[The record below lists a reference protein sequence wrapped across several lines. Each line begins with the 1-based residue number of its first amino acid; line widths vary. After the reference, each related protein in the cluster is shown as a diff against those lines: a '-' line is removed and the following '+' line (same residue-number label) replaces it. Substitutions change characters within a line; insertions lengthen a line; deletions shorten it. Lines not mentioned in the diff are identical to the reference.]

1 MRIAFITESFPKLS
15 ETFILGKVVML
26 AQLGHEVTVFTQFR
40 RPPVHSDLLRQIN
53 LDRNVVHLPVWDR
66 VRFRDVTRAIA
77 GAGPHPL
84 RMAGVAGAA
93 LSGPGARMLALVKS
107 LPFVRQ
113 RFDLIH
119 AHYAYMGLRYLDV
132 ARTLKL
138 PLIVSLLG
146 KDTSVQMARDPAA
159 YQPLFATAARLVV
172 VVDYLKDVAVAS
184 GCDPAKLTLIPNEV
198 DTGFFQPV
206 TRIRSGPPVILTV
219 GRLHWAKGLLYGLSA
234 MAALKAEGLDFRYRM
249 VGAGDERAALTLCI
263 RDLAL
268 EDRVELVGPLDREGV
283 RSELEAADVFFLP
296 SVIEEFGVVLI
307 EAQATGLPV
316 VATRVG
322 GVPEALRDG
331 ETGLLVPSRDPAAM
345 AGALRRLLNNPAERQ
360 AMGGRGAVFVREHF
374 DAGRLMARLVA
385 LYEETV
391 RDARRQG

>member
-40 RPPVHSDLLRQIN
+40 RPPVHSDLLGRIN

-132 ARTLKL
+132 WD
-138 PLIVSLLG
+138 SE
-146 KDTSVQMARDPAA
+146 
-159 YQPLFATAARLVV
+159 
-172 VVDYLKDVAVAS
+172 AS
-184 GCDPAKLTLIPNEV
+184 WNRFVEE
-198 DTGFFQPV
+198 
-206 TRIRSGPPVILTV
+206 
-219 GRLHWAKGLLYGLSA
+219 RLHPVVHGLLSTIFGD
-234 MAALKAEGLDFRYRM
+234 ALPPEPEQIP
-249 VGAGDERAALTLCI
+249 V
-263 RDLAL
+263 
-268 EDRVELVGPLDREGV
+268 
-283 RSELEAADVFFLP
+283 
-296 SVIEEFGVVLI
+296 SVVHVWKGQSV
-307 EAQATGLPV
+307 
-316 VATRVG
+316 
-322 GVPEALRDG
+322 
-331 ETGLLVPSRDPAAM
+331 
-345 AGALRRLLNNPAERQ
+345 
-360 AMGGRGAVFVREHF
+360 
-374 DAGRLMARLVA
+374 
-385 LYEETV
+385 
-391 RDARRQG
+391 